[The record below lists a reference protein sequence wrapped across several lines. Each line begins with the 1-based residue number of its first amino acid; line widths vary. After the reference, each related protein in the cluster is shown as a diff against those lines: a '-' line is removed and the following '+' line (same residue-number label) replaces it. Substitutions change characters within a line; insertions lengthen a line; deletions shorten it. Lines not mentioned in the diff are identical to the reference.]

1 MRQLIAIIKN
11 TCLQTMRQPIYGL
24 IVVVTLGGLALL
36 PSLTGWSLDD
46 DNKMLRD
53 MGLSTLLMQ
62 GLFLAVFAAGSV
74 IDAEIEDKTVLTVA
88 AKPVSRMTFILGK
101 FGGVMLAVS
110 AAHYLATIAYLM
122 TMRHGVMQSAS
133 DTLDI
138 PVLVFGV
145 GLMLLAMIAA
155 AVLNYLYDRRFLP
168 TVVTLALP
176 ALTFGGIAL
185 LLIDKEWKF
194 GGYVTK
200 QSLEK
205 IPADVAAWG
214 DRKGPDSPLK
224 GIIDIW
230 PKPGNAIIVGH
241 DVWLVRSNFKGPIN
255 DDDQQ
260 YLLNL
265 SPSQHWKKEVNFL
278 VQECRKE
285 QGPELVKAAI
295 LILLALTVLAALA
308 IACSTRLGMMAT
320 LLIAILVLWI
330 GLSADQV
337 FKPWAEGLGS
347 TGVSPVQRFAAVL
360 YPLLPNFQFFWMI
373 DALSEERVIPWSFV
387 AQAALYAA
395 LYAGALLA
403 AGMALFETR
412 EVG

>member
-1 MRQLIAIIKN
+1 MRQLLAIIKN

-24 IVVVTLGGLALL
+24 IVVVTLGGMALL

-74 IDAEIEDKTVLTVA
+74 IDAEIEDKTVLTVV
-88 AKPVSRMTFILGK
+88 AKPISRITFILGK
-101 FGGVMLAVS
+101 FGGVFVAVL
-110 AAHYLATIAYLM
+110 AAHYLATVAYLM
-122 TMRHGVMQSAS
+122 TMRHGVMQTAS
-133 DTLDI
+133 DTVDW

-155 AVLNYLYDRRFLP
+155 TALNYLYERRFLP
-168 TVVTLALP
+168 TVVMLALP
-176 ALTFGGIAL
+176 TMTLGGALL

-194 GGYVTK
+194 GGYVTR
-200 QSLEK
+200 QTMDDL
-205 IPADVAAWG
+205 PADIAAG
-214 DRKGPDSPLK
+214 VDFKGF
-224 GIIDIW
+224 IEFW
-230 PKPGNAIIVGH
+230 PRPGNAMIAGH
-241 DVWLVRSNFKGPIN
+241 NGWLVRKNFKGPIS
-255 DDDQQ
+255 DSEQE
-260 YLLNL
+260 YLLGL

-278 VQECRKE
+278 VQECRKIE
-285 QGPELVKAAI
+285 GPELVKAAI
-295 LILLALTVLAALA
+295 LILLALMVLAALS

-320 LLIAILVLWI
+320 LLIAILALWI

-337 FKPWAEGLGS
+337 FKPWAEEHRS
-347 TGVSPVQRFAAVL
+347 WASAL

-373 DALSEERVIPWSFV
+373 DALSDERVIPCSFIG
-387 AQAALYAA
+387 QAAIYAVLYSA
-395 LYAGALLA
+395 ALLA
-403 AGMALFETR
+403 AGMSLFETR